1 MLKMKSK
8 SLFQFIIVFTF
19 NIVYG
24 ELIIS
29 ESDLFEIN
37 DEFIVCEDIGNP
49 VIVDFQ

>member
-1 MLKMKSK
+1 MTK

-29 ESDLFEIN
+29 ESDLYLKLMMN
-37 DEFIVCEDIGNP
+37 STIVKIL
-49 VIVDFQ
+49 VTLLL